1 MYQSYTE
8 KLQSLSPRLVDKQVA
23 CVICESFFLTAATY
37 LFEHQVMEAF
47 SFGNP
52 RRIENI
58 LLYLSTASLVALS
71 LENPFHIELGSS
83 DPLGGQKG
91 CSASLIQIQKVKS
104 QDKIMYISAQWNTSD
119 SPG

>member
-1 MYQSYTE
+1 M
-8 KLQSLSPRLVDKQVA
+8 KV
-23 CVICESFFLTAATY
+23 FFLTAATY
-37 LFEHQVMEAF
+37 QFEHRLWKHFRLEILV
-47 SFGNP
+47 N
-52 RRIENI
+52 IENM

-71 LENPFHIELGSS
+71 LENPFHIEQGSS